1 MKSVTDLTIQND
13 GTIIGYHA
21 VHGYMVFGR
30 IDIALFDNPNGL
42 AKVGGTNFAETVASG
57 APRLTVPGQDGAGV
71 VLNGTLEMS
80 NVDLADE
87 FTNMIT
93 TQRGYQANSRVV
105 TVSDTMLEEL
115 LNLKR

>member
-1 MKSVTDLTIQND
+1 
-13 GTIIGYHA
+13 
-21 VHGYMVFGR
+21 MVFGR

-42 AKVGGTNFAETVASG
+42 AKVGGTNFAETGASG